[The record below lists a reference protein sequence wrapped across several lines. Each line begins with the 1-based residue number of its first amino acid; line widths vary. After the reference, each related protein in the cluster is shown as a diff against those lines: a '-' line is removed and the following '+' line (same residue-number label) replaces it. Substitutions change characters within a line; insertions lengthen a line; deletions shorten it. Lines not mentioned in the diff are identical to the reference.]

1 MPVRDNRLERAFSQP
16 PASVQSLGTRRASN
30 RNGEAILNGP
40 EEASPAQTAE
50 AESPSTVEEQRIESS
65 SGHAWRALRHR
76 NFQLFVGGQSISLI
90 GTWMTRVATGWLVY
104 RLTGSALLL
113 GTVSFCGQIPTFLL
127 APFAGVWVDRLNRQ
141 QVLVWTQAL
150 SMVQSFL
157 LAALT
162 LSGRITI
169 PWVLTLSAMQGII
182 NAFDMPGRQ
191 AFLVQMVEDRRDLGN
206 AIAINSSMVNM
217 ARLIGPSIAG
227 VISEGWCFMIDGI
240 SYLAVIASLLLM
252 RIHIPPPKP
261 VTTSTLTQL
270 REGWDYVSGFVPIR
284 TILLLFALVSLMGMP
299 FVALMP
305 IFAAQVLHGGPH
317 TMGFL
322 MGAMGTGALIAALNL
337 AARKSVLGLGS
348 LIAVSAGLFGVGLI
362 GFGLSHVFWLSMAT
376 LLVAGFGMMQGMAAS
391 NTIIQ
396 TIVPEDK
403 RGRTMSYY
411 TIAFVGM
418 APFGSL
424 LAGTMAH
431 AIGAPLT
438 VTLNGA
444 VVLLGGAWFA
454 TRLPAVRSAI
464 RPIYRELGILPLDV
478 ATAIEPVTVD

>member
-1 MPVRDNRLERAFSQP
+1 
-16 PASVQSLGTRRASN
+16 
-30 RNGEAILNGP
+30 
-40 EEASPAQTAE
+40 
-50 AESPSTVEEQRIESS
+50 
-65 SGHAWRALRHR
+65 
-76 NFQLFVGGQSISLI
+76 
-90 GTWMTRVATGWLVY
+90 
-104 RLTGSALLL
+104 
-113 GTVSFCGQIPTFLL
+113 
-127 APFAGVWVDRLNRQ
+127 
-141 QVLVWTQAL
+141 
-150 SMVQSFL
+150 
-157 LAALT
+157 
-162 LSGRITI
+162 
-169 PWVLTLSAMQGII
+169 
-182 NAFDMPGRQ
+182 
-191 AFLVQMVEDRRDLGN
+191 MVEDRRDLGN

-227 VISEGWCFMIDGI
+227 VIIAASSEGWCFMIDGI